1 MMADNK
7 SKTLKILS
15 IIAIIIM
22 LALLI
27 DIILIYNIYYIWKP
41 DAIYM
46 NKYIRLGIEAI
57 ILIVLFY
64 ALLFIKAS
72 KGELLLYKEGFP
84 DKFPFKRYLIIS
96 SIIILVLE
104 MAFWILRIIKN
115 AKLEPMGFSHFL
127 IFFLL
132 TVFSYMIICD
142 VLMLSFYLSYVIAK
156 RKVDK
161 ASALQ
166 ANDN

>member
-1 MMADNK
+1 MTEINK
-7 SKTLKILS
+7 PKTLKIIS
-15 IIAIIIM
+15 IILLIIM

-41 DAIYM
+41 DAMYVK
-46 NKYIRLGIEAI
+46 KYIRSGIEAI
-57 ILIVLFY
+57 VLITLFY

-72 KGELLLYKEGFP
+72 KGKLLLYKEEFP

-142 VLMLSFYLSYVIAK
+142 VLMFSFYLSYVIAK

-161 ASALQ
+161 TSALQ

>member
-1 MMADNK
+1 MTEINK
-7 SKTLKILS
+7 SKTLKIIS
-15 IIAIIIM
+15 IILLIIM

-46 NKYIRLGIEAI
+46 NKYIRAGIEAI

-64 ALLFIKAS
+64 ALLFVKAS
-72 KGELLLYKEGFP
+72 KGELLYKEEFP

-115 AKLEPMGFSHFL
+115 AKLEPMGFPHFL

>member
-1 MMADNK
+1 MTEINK

-15 IIAIIIM
+15 IILLIIM

-46 NKYIRLGIEAI
+46 NKYIRAGIEAI

-64 ALLFIKAS
+64 ALLFIKAG
-72 KGELLLYKEGFP
+72 KGKLLLYKEEFP

-115 AKLEPMGFSHFL
+115 AKLEPMGFPLFL

-161 ASALQ
+161 TSALQ

>member
-1 MMADNK
+1 MTEINK
-7 SKTLKILS
+7 SKTLKIIS
-15 IIAIIIM
+15 IILLIIM

-41 DAIYM
+41 DAMYV
-46 NKYIRLGIEAI
+46 NKYIRSGIEAI
-57 ILIVLFY
+57 VLITLFY

-72 KGELLLYKEGFP
+72 KGKLLLYKEEFP

-115 AKLEPMGFSHFL
+115 AKLEPMGFPHFL

-132 TVFSYMIICD
+132 TVFGYMIICD

-156 RKVDK
+156 RKLDK
-161 ASALQ
+161 TSALQ